1 MGGVKNWQFLRYVIC
16 VRPLNNVFIL
26 LAGTAKAFFLML
38 IEKGILSPDK
48 LSELNQRMANIC
60 IPPGSSRW
68 VPRNMKSEYINF
80 NSYQWKEWTLTY
92 SMLVLPGL
100 IDPKYLKV
108 WQHFVLACRLITQPV
123 LSMIDAKN
131 ADKLFQDF
139 GRGIEKV
146 FGPKSVKPNMHMHCH
161 LYECI
166 DDFGS
171 VYSFWL
177 YPFERYNGNLG
188 DFHTNNH
195 SMEIT
200 LMRKFIDQTY
210 LAAEAEKV
218 FTPEQKVQYSDL
230 LSRFNYSSCTL
241 PPKYEELQRT
251 PSLPIEQCGNIWSC
265 INHIEPKLLT
275 GQSLTLIDSDDVD
288 LLKGM
293 YQALYPSANLTA
305 ADIMEFGYK
314 VKSVK
319 IGRTELSA
327 TFGIPGKSSLIT
339 AHWPD
344 KYGLI
349 SSELSSLHVGELSYF
364 LVHNVLLNGQLTEHI
379 LCAVN
384 WKQKF
389 DIDHGYLEPCDVY
402 RNRPVY
408 LNQSSTFMPVQR
420 IHSTCAFSHQKVK
433 GYSNCF
439 VVISNRFN
447 PLISDHL

>member
-1 MGGVKNWQFLRYVIC
+1 
-16 VRPLNNVFIL
+16 
-26 LAGTAKAFFLML
+26 ML
-38 IEKGILSPDK
+38 IEREILTQDI
-48 LSELNQRMANIC
+48 LTELNKRMENIQ

-68 VPRNMKSEYINF
+68 VPRNMKSEYNNF

-92 SMLVLPGL
+92 SMIALTGLVEA
-100 IDPKYLKV
+100 KYLNV
-108 WQHFVLACRLITQPV
+108 WRDFVLACRLITQPIV
-123 LSMIDAKN
+123 SLTDAKA
-131 ADKLFQDF
+131 ADKLFQKF
-139 GRGIEKV
+139 GKGIERE
-146 FGPKSVKPNMHMHCH
+146 FGGKAVKPNMHMHCH

-195 SMEIT
+195 SMEVT
-200 LMRKFIDQTY
+200 LMRKFIDQTF
-210 LAAEAEKV
+210 LAAEAQKI
-218 FTPEQKVQYSDL
+218 FSPKQKVQYSDL

-241 PPKYEELQRT
+241 PTNYEDLQKV
-251 PSLPIEQCGNIWSC
+251 PSLPIGNCGNIWGC
-265 INHIEPKLLT
+265 IDHIKPKFLS
-275 GQSLTLIDSDDVD
+275 GQPATLMDSDEVD

-293 YQALYPSANLTA
+293 YQALYPAANLTE

-314 VKSVK
+314 AKSVL

-327 TFGIPGKSSLIT
+327 TFGIPGRSSLIT

-344 KYGLI
+344 SYGLI
-349 SSELSSLHVGELSYF
+349 GSGLSPIHVGEISYF
-364 LVHNVLLNGQLTEHI
+364 LIHKILLNGQLTEHV
-379 LCAVN
+379 LCAIN
-384 WKQKF
+384 WKQRF
-389 DIDHGYLEPCDVY
+389 DIEHDFPEPCNVY

-408 LNQSSTFMPVQR
+408 HNQSSTFMPVQR

-439 VVISNRFN
+439 VVVANRFN

>member
-1 MGGVKNWQFLRYVIC
+1 M
-16 VRPLNNVFIL
+16 
-26 LAGTAKAFFLML
+26 LAGTAKAFFYML
-38 IEKGILSPDK
+38 IERGILTPDK
-48 LSELNQRMANIC
+48 LSELNRRMENIK

-68 VPRNMKSEYINF
+68 VPRNMKSEYVNF

-92 SMLVLPGL
+92 SMIALTGL
-100 IDPKYLKV
+100 IDGKYLRV
-108 WQHFVLACRLITQPV
+108 WQSFVLACRLIIQPV
-123 LSMIDAKN
+123 VLLTEASN
-131 ADKLFQDF
+131 ADILFQEF
-139 GRGIEKV
+139 GKGIEKV

-171 VYSFWL
+171 VYTFWL

-188 DFHTNNH
+188 DFHTNNC
-195 SMEIT
+195 SIEVT

-210 LAAEAEKV
+210 LAAEAQRI
-218 FTPEQKVQYSDL
+218 FTPEQKMEHSNL

-241 PPKYEELQRT
+241 PPYYEQLQQA
-251 PSLPIEQCGNIWSC
+251 PSLPIDKCDLVWRC
-265 INHIEPKLLT
+265 TDHIQPKLLAK
-275 GQSLTLIDSDDVD
+275 QSTILIESDDLD
-288 LLKGM
+288 LIKGM
-293 YQALYPSANLTA
+293 YQSLYPTEDLTSE
-305 ADIMEFGYK
+305 DILEFAYK

-327 TFGIPGKSSLIT
+327 TFGIPGRSSLIA

-349 SSELSSLHVGELSYF
+349 SSELPPLHVGEISYF
-364 LVHNVLLNGQLTEHI
+364 LVHQIFLKGKLEEHVL
-379 LCAVN
+379 CVVN
-384 WKQKF
+384 WKQAF
-389 DIDHGYLEPCDVY
+389 DIEHDFLEPCNIY

-408 LNQSSTFMPVQR
+408 RNQSSSYMPVQR

-439 VVISNRFN
+439 VVVANKFH
-447 PLISDHL
+447 PLITDHL

>member
-1 MGGVKNWQFLRYVIC
+1 MNGRYI
-16 VRPLNNVFIL
+16 RRIVFHIS
-26 LAGTAKAFFLML
+26 GTAKAFFYML
-38 IEKGILSPDK
+38 IEKEILTQDK
-48 LSELNQRMANIC
+48 LTELNHRMEKIQ

-68 VPRNMKSEYINF
+68 VPRNMKSEYIHF

-92 SMLVLPGL
+92 SMIALTGL
-100 IDPKYLKV
+100 IEEKYLKV
-108 WQHFVLACRLITQPV
+108 WQKFVLACRLITQPIV
-123 LSMIDAKN
+123 SMEEAES
-131 ADKLFQDF
+131 ADKMFQEF
-139 GRGIEKV
+139 GKGIERV
-146 FGPKSVKPNMHMHCH
+146 FGPECVKPNMHMHCH

-195 SMEIT
+195 SLEVT

-210 LAAEAEKV
+210 LAAEAQRL
-218 FTPEQKVQYSDL
+218 FSPEQKVQYSDL
-230 LSRFNYSSCTL
+230 LSRFNYSSSTL
-241 PPKYEELQRT
+241 PENYEELQRV
-251 PSLPIEQCGNIWSC
+251 PCLPIEECGNIWGC
-265 INHIEPKLLT
+265 VDHIKPKMLKD
-275 GQSLTLIDSDDVD
+275 QALTLIDSDDVD

-293 YQALYPSANLTA
+293 YQALYPSANLSV

-314 VKSVK
+314 VKSVQ

-327 TFGIPGKSSLIT
+327 TFGILGRSSLIT

-344 KYGLI
+344 NYGLV
-349 SSELSSLHVGELSYF
+349 SSDLSPLHVGEISYF
-364 LVHNVLLNGQLTEHI
+364 LVHNILLNGQLTQHI

-389 DIDHGYLEPCDVY
+389 DIPHKFLEPCQVY

-408 LNQSSTFMPVQR
+408 HNQASAFMPVQR
-420 IHSTCAFSHQKVK
+420 IHSTCAFSHQKVE
-433 GYSNCF
+433 GYSNCY
-439 VVISNRFN
+439 VVVANKLN